1 VSISCV
7 ILLSLSYNNIIS
19 VFFLFR
25 GGVCMDLIIDKN
37 DLKNIDK
44 NIKYIFELQK
54 DNYNEIKINNKD
66 LTLAT
71 KSLKNLLDKKKISQN
86 QYKILSRTIISNYIY
101 NEFEEKL
108 DKYLM
113 KTIYKMF
120 RGD

>member
-1 VSISCV
+1 
-7 ILLSLSYNNIIS
+7 
-19 VFFLFR
+19 
-25 GGVCMDLIIDKN
+25 MDLIIDKN